1 MSRITVDARRGDL
14 TAPPPPPTIGCMTD
28 HVSASAP
35 QEQSLLSKIS
45 TEVVRTLKDSFG
57 KGPLKAKSYML
68 DDFLIVVM
76 RGGVTVAEQ
85 TMLDRGHSDL
95 VRAFR
100 QTYQNELGDELV
112 AKVEVLTG
120 RKVVNYQS
128 QILFEPHIVMEIF
141 FFDDT
146 ADEAQLRET
155 AAGLMGDPRDD
166 ATASVTNP

>member
-1 MSRITVDARRGDL
+1 
-14 TAPPPPPTIGCMTD
+14 
-28 HVSASAP
+28 
-35 QEQSLLSKIS
+35 
-45 TEVVRTLKDSFG
+45 
-57 KGPLKAKSYML
+57 ML

-112 AKVEVLTG
+112 AKIEVLTG

-141 FFDDT
+141 FFADS
-146 ADEAQLRET
+146 ADEAQIRET
-155 AAGLMGDPRDD
+155 TAGLIGDARSD

>member
-1 MSRITVDARRGDL
+1 MTPVKRQPDGASA
-14 TAPPPPPTIGCMTD
+14 ASYHGCMTD
-28 HVSASAP
+28 HVSATAP
-35 QEQSLLSKIS
+35 PEQSLLSKIS

-57 KGPLKAKSYML
+57 KGPLKAKSYLL

-85 TMLDRGHSDL
+85 TMLDRGHGDL
-95 VRAFR
+95 VRNFR

-112 AKVEVLTG
+112 AKVEVLTE

-146 ADEAQLRET
+146 ADDAQIRET
-155 AAGLMGDPRDD
+155 AAGLMGDPRGD
-166 ATASVTNP
+166 TTVSVTNP